1 MVGVLL
7 VLIAAETAAI
17 PPARFVRVSEAR
29 GILTELAGELPSELA
44 MLTPS
49 QRETAWPTWIERR
62 DREIRARLEQG
73 DEDTV
78 VNWLLFGTSF
88 TSRPRAVIGAVDAGG
103 DQELVLRRTIELIS
117 ARMDDLL
124 KALAAPGTDERR
136 LFARALLQKK
146 GLRVTTAADRDAAR
160 DYLRAA
166 V

>member
-88 TSRPRAVIGAVDAGG
+88 TSRPRAVLGAVETGAGG

-117 ARMDDLL
+117 ARLDDLL
-124 KALAAPGTDERR
+124 KALAAPGNDERR
-136 LFARALLQKK
+136 LFAR
-146 GLRVTTAADRDAAR
+146 
-160 DYLRAA
+160 
-166 V
+166 